1 MPEGRGGIIGIPV
14 LLAMECIRWQRTG
27 AWEVGCESDGPATR
41 SNMVFFE
48 NHLLARPFVPGTTFT
63 TPVFTTLDTGA
74 STTDLNSNFAL
85 QFPKLIERTG
95 KKGRTGVAGLGG
107 TAVIESITLP
117 ELAVDI
123 GGTTTTLRPA
133 NITMQKNAAL
143 GGRCCVGNLGLDLLR
158 QTGDLTI
165 DFRTMTLRLR

>member
-1 MPEGRGGIIGIPV
+1 
-14 LLAMECIRWQRTG
+14 
-27 AWEVGCESDGPATR
+27 
-41 SNMVFFE
+41 MVFFE

-85 QFPKLIERTG
+85 QFPKFIERTG
-95 KKGRTGVAGLGG
+95 KKGRTEV
-107 TAVIESITLP
+107 
-117 ELAVDI
+117 
-123 GGTTTTLRPA
+123 
-133 NITMQKNAAL
+133 AAL